1 MIYKEKVYF
10 NKFIYTILFC
20 ITLIVSYFCIANIG
34 HSNSEI
40 TWQSQAQY
48 DYNTKVEVDDNGVI
62 NTIYEVTTP
71 EQLAGVFAQSDLT
84 YADDHEDIADSS
96 NKIFR
101 LMNDIDLSGKSWVPS
116 TLSSGYTFDGN
127 YFTILN
133 LTISRSEQ
141 CVGFISTNN
150 GTIQNLFFKNTTV
163 TNNYTSSSTWI
174 ATGGVCGYN
183 NGTIKNVTVL
193 SGNIKGPTYQGN
205 NDRQTGGIA
214 GGNGGTIVNCIN
226 YATVGRTKL
235 AGGIVGLS
243 NTGTISRCAN
253 YGTISCGRNIYP
265 RAGGI
270 VGEITDKGTTLQLCV
285 NNGNIAVGQTD
296 NTNPNTYICAED
308 TRIGGIV
315 GMTYESITQCA
326 NYGSV
331 SSGTFNVAG
340 YNHDHKTSYV
350 GGIAGYSNAQITNCY
365 NMGNIT
371 ADAEVVTKTE
381 NTGVKTYNELRVHKH
396 LHFWWFTILS
406 DELFYTRKQVNRY
419 TETEYA
425 YAGGIAGITN
435 NTISYCYSTGD
446 VKGGYIYE
454 SYDINHIIKAM
465 QWCDGIANRS
475 DDWSFNQTIYRYT
488 NVFAKA
494 IANNATSQSYSY
506 YSGDIIDNKSSE
518 SGGWNNGAVTVSP
531 AQVIVG
537 SGWAF
542 SATFA
547 YNTNDET
554 EMEVFYS
561 DIVDGEDASNPSVTF
576 TVSASDGVFKYVT
589 QIHSGYADEANNEKD
604 VNNNGTIL
612 NFTIANLEEKATS
625 KTESEIKN
633 LNMGSAWSKNS
644 NINNGF
650 PYLKDLYW

>member
-34 HSNSEI
+34 NSNSEI

-71 EQLAGVFAQSDLT
+71 EQLAGVFAQSELT

-116 TLSSGYTFDGN
+116 TLSSDYTFDGN
-127 YFTILN
+127 YFTILD

-226 YATVGRTKL
+226 YATVGRTKF

-381 NTGVKTYNELRVHKH
+381 NTGVKTYNEFEVHH
-396 LHFWWFTILS
+396 HYNFAMGVDSLY
-406 DELFYTRKQVNRY
+406 YTRQTVNKT
-419 TETEYA
+419 TETENA
-425 YAGGIAGITN
+425 YAGGIAGYGTSVTYSYSVGNIT
-435 NTISYCYSTGD
+435 
-446 VKGGYIYE
+446 GGYSYE
-454 SYDINHIIKAM
+454 SYTINHTLKAEKVANILGIPSGIKS
-465 QWCDGIANRS
+465 S
-475 DDWSFNQTIYRYT
+475 DTWSLNQTVYRYT
-488 NVFAKA
+488 SAYCKA
-494 IANNATSQSYSY
+494 IANGATVSYCYYYGELKDNRSGSDGGYSDGAVFVSPGAIVGNWLITYNFAYGTNASQS
-506 YSGDIIDNKSSE
+506 IQKSLSE
-518 SGGWNNGAVTVSP
+518 IHNANGRNSDATVYFTAS
-531 AQVIVG
+531 
-537 SGWAF
+537 
-542 SATFA
+542 
-547 YNTNDET
+547 
-554 EMEVFYS
+554 
-561 DIVDGEDASNPSVTF
+561 ASNGT
-576 TVSASDGVFKYVT
+576 FKYVVKVD
-589 QIHSGYADEANNEKD
+589 SGYPDSANNEKD
-604 VNNNGTIL
+604 VNNNVTIL
-612 NFTIANLEEKATS
+612 NFTISNLTEKATS